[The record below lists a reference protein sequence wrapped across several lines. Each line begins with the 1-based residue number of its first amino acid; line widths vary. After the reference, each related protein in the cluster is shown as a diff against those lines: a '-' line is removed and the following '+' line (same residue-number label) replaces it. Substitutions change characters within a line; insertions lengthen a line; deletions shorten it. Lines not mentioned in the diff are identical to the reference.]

1 MISPTD
7 ILAKLDEAAA
17 DYSFPVLNNVEID
30 LAAIWMTAFRNS
42 DEWLIVFQQIA
53 FAAGFHGFADAIS
66 AYGNSLKVQGVQRA
80 IAPVSFAGKGDSSK
94 LNIHDFAV
102 RVHKS
107 RARHFN
113 PSVAD
118 YRSAHVDVDDE
129 SRAETKILRY
139 LASRIGDDLH
149 VSDDVLLRTCKRN
162 SARLKKFME
171 LDKWHHPDVA
181 DDERPSNTACF
192 KSLARALARGDAS
205 LYKCNP
211 ASFNTGWWQWPRL
224 D

>member
-1 MISPTD
+1 MISPAD
-7 ILAKLDEAAA
+7 ILTTLDEATAS
-17 DYSFPVLNNVEID
+17 YSFPVLNNVEID
-30 LAAIWMTAFRNS
+30 LAAIRMTAFRNS
-42 DEWLIVFQQIA
+42 DEWLIVFQEIA
-53 FAAGFHGFADAIS
+53 FAAGFHGFANAVA
-66 AYGNSLKVQGVQRA
+66 AYGNRLKVQGVQRV
-80 IAPVSFAGKGDSSK
+80 IVPVSFSGKGDSSK

-118 YRSAHVDVDDE
+118 YRMAHVDVGDE

-139 LASRIGDDLH
+139 LASRIVDEFC
-149 VSDDVLLRTCKRN
+149 VSDDVLLRACKRR
-162 SARLKKFME
+162 SARLRKFME
-171 LDKWHHPDVA
+171 IDKWHHPDVA
-181 DDERPSNTACF
+181 DDERPSKTDCF